1 MDKGRTVK
9 RSVVLVVE
17 DEPLQR
23 KSMEQILSAAGFTVL
38 MAGRAETAL
47 AILDA
52 RDNIDAVVTDI
63 NMPGALDGFVV
74 AWRARR
80 QGRPVPVIVVS
91 GVVQAGQEQPAMGFR
106 FLPKPLD
113 PTALVHEVR
122 QAIRSNPHS
131 AM

>member
-47 AILDA
+47 AILAA

-63 NMPGALDGFVV
+63 NMPGPLDGFVV
-74 AWRARR
+74 AWRAPR
-80 QGRPVPVIVVS
+80 QGRPVPVGVVS
-91 GVVQAGQEQPAMGFR
+91 GVVQAGPDHPAMGCR
-106 FLPKPLD
+106 VL
-113 PTALVHEVR
+113 R
-122 QAIRSNPHS
+122 
-131 AM
+131 